1 MFIII
6 ACQSLLVGVLAQDA
20 TGRMAFVMSGHA
32 MIDSHSKLPTASFTP
47 DSSSHFGPRS
57 ALEGVGAPEVVCTS
71 KRVIKLAT
79 YASCDNFIVPNS
91 TFLSMPH
98 PSFQVH
104 SP

>member
-1 MFIII
+1 
-6 ACQSLLVGVLAQDA
+6 
-20 TGRMAFVMSGHA
+20 MAFVMSGHV
-32 MIDSHSKLPTASFTP
+32 MIDSHSRLPTASFTCQSTL

-57 ALEGVGAPEVVCTS
+57 APEGVGASEVVCTS

-79 YASCDNFIVPNS
+79 YASCDNFIVPKS
-91 TFLSMPH
+91 TFLSVPH